1 MKVSEIKGL
10 NLSELDEKLSS
21 LKQEHFNLRFQ
32 HSAGQL
38 ENTASLKRVKLDIAR
53 VKTVMREKL

>member
-1 MKVSEIKGL
+1 MKATEIREL
-10 NLSELDEKLSS
+10 NTDELAEKLSS

-32 HSAGQL
+32 HSVGQL
-38 ENTASLKRVKLDIAR
+38 ENTSSLKKVKADIAR

>member
-1 MKVSEIKGL
+1 MKASEIRDLKPA
-10 NLSELDEKLSS
+10 ELDEKLSG

-32 HSAGQL
+32 HSVGQL

-53 VKTVMREKL
+53 VKTVMREKQ